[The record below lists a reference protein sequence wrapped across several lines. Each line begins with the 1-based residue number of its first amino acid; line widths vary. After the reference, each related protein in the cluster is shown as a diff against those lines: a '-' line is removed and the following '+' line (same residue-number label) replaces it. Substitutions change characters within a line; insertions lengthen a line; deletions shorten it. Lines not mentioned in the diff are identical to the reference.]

1 MIILLGM
8 PKSGTSSFQLL
19 FKKLGYRSF
28 HWTKENQHIGK
39 MIENNKK
46 NKKPLLCD
54 FLDTDVITQMDVC
67 LDKNKCYWPQIV
79 DYKQIISENPNSIFI
94 LNKRNPEELLSS
106 FKRWGNLDKKL
117 FKYNPEIISDKTDKG
132 FIEFVNNF
140 YLEIELYFK
149 ENKNLKFISYDI
161 NNDKVEKLKKYI
173 DIKKI
178 STFPK
183 VNVNNK
189 K

>member
-8 PKSGTSSFQLL
+8 PKSGTSSFQEL
-19 FKKLGYRSF
+19 FKKLGYKSY
-28 HWTKENQHIGK
+28 HWRKENKYIGK

-67 LDKNKCYWPQIV
+67 IDKDNCYWPQIV
-79 DYKQIISENPNSIFI
+79 DYKQIINENPNSIFI

-106 FKRWGNLDKKL
+106 FKRWNHFNKRL
-117 FKYNPEIISDKTDKG
+117 FTYNPELIANKTDKG
-132 FIEFVNNF
+132 FIDFINNF
-140 YLEIELYFK
+140 YLTIELYFE
-149 ENKNLKFISYDI
+149 ENKNFKFISYDI
-161 NNDKVEKLKKYI
+161 NNDKIEKLKKYI

-183 VNVNNK
+183 VNVNK
-189 K
+189 KK